1 MSGFQFISC
10 LRFSLQLL
18 VAESAF
24 FLLFPRREHFALRAV
39 ASLAGLFPALYLLYR
54 IVSSIP
60 GQNIVV
66 YTTYYLLVLILTV
79 IAIAICFDTTRR
91 ELLFIGIGGY
101 ALQHMAYGTTRL
113 MQYFV
118 HPDTQTPFG
127 YFMVHICFFLI
138 LPPLWHF
145 FFIRRQFDRENLQK
159 RDLRL
164 VGIAAVTLSINITLS
179 QALRLEPA
187 GMSSEFV
194 RLFVC
199 SVYVILCC
207 GMELFL
213 LFYIPYESRMRTE
226 NELMEKMI
234 HTMDARLK
242 LSRKGI
248 DIINRRC
255 HELKIQLA
263 SIKEQNADLMQSET
277 VSEMEE
283 SLSAYENSYQTGS
296 IALDYILNER
306 SPLMEEEHVQFSCM
320 ADGAQL
326 AFMRQSDISTLF
338 GNALDNAL
346 ECVLK
351 EPEEQRFIDLRITRQ
366 GQMLH
371 IHLTNTCT
379 EAVVFRD
386 ELPVGPQEEEHRYGF
401 GVRSI
406 AHIIEKYEGFYA
418 FRQQNNTFIL
428 DAACPIT

>member
-18 VAESAF
+18 IAEAAF
-24 FLLFPRREHFALRAV
+24 FLLFPRRDRFALRCAF
-39 ASLAGLFPALYLLYR
+39 SLAGLFLALFGLHR

-60 GQNIVV
+60 GQNLLV
-66 YTTYYLLVLILTV
+66 YTAYYLLVLILTV
-79 IAIAICFDTTRR
+79 LAIAVCFDTTRR

-101 ALQHMAYGTTRL
+101 ALQHMAYGVTRL
-113 MQYFV
+113 MQYLV
-118 HPDTQTPFG
+118 HPDTQTALS
-127 YFMVHICFFLI
+127 YFMVHLCFFLL

-145 FFIRRQFDRENLQK
+145 FFIRKQFDRENLQK

-164 VGIAAVTLSINITLS
+164 VVIAAVTLSINITLS

-187 GMSSEFV
+187 GMSSDFV

-199 SVYVILCC
+199 SIYIILCC

-248 DIINRRC
+248 NIINRRC
-255 HELKIQLA
+255 HELKLQLA
-263 SIKEQNADLMQSET
+263 TLREQNADLMQNAS
-277 VSEMEE
+277 VQEMEE

-296 IALDYILNER
+296 LALDYILNER
-306 SPLMEEEHVQFSCM
+306 SPLMEEEHVQFSCI

-351 EPEEQRFIDLRITRQ
+351 EPEEQRLIDLRITRQ
-366 GQMLH
+366 GEMLH

-379 EAVVFRD
+379 APVAFRD
-386 ELPVGPQEEEHRYGF
+386 DLPVSPQNDERLHGF

-406 AHIIEKYEGFYA
+406 VHTMEKYEGFCT
-418 FRQQNNTFIL
+418 FRQQNGTFVF
-428 DAACPIT
+428 DAACPVA

>member
-10 LRFSLQLL
+10 LRFCLQLL
-18 VAESAF
+18 IAEAAF
-24 FLLFPRREHFALRAV
+24 FLLFPRREPFVLRGV
-39 ASLAGLFPALYLLYR
+39 ASLAGLFLALFVLHR

-60 GQNIVV
+60 GQSLLV
-66 YTTYYLLVLILTV
+66 YTAYYLLVLVLTV
-79 IAIAICFDTTRR
+79 LAIAACFDTTRR

-101 ALQHMAYGTTRL
+101 ALQHMGYGMTRL

-118 HPDTQTPFG
+118 HPDTQTIAG
-127 YFMVHICFFLI
+127 YFMVHLCFFLL

-159 RDLRL
+159 RDLRM
-164 VGIAAVTLSINITLS
+164 VGIAAVTLGINITLS

-187 GMSSEFV
+187 GTSSSFM

-199 SVYVILCC
+199 SIYIILCC

-213 LFYIPYESRMRTE
+213 LFYIPYESRIRTE

-248 DIINRRC
+248 NIINRRC

-263 SIKEQNADLMQSET
+263 TLREQNADLMQST
-277 VSEMEE
+277 SVREMEE

-306 SPLMEEEHVQFSCM
+306 SPLMEEEHVQFSCI

-351 EPEEQRFIDLRITRQ
+351 EPEEQRLIDLRITRQ
-366 GQMLH
+366 GEMLH
-371 IHLTNTCT
+371 IHLTNICT
-379 EAVVFRD
+379 AAVVFRD
-386 ELPVGPQEEEHRYGF
+386 DLPVGPQNDERLHGF

-406 AHIIEKYEGFYA
+406 VHILEKYEGFCT
-418 FRQQNNTFIL
+418 FRQQNDTFVF
-428 DAACPIT
+428 DAACPVA

>member
-18 VAESAF
+18 IAEAAF
-24 FLLFPRREHFALRAV
+24 FLLFPRREHFALRGL
-39 ASLAGLFPALYLLYR
+39 ASLVGLFLALFVLHR
-54 IVSSIP
+54 TVSGIP
-60 GQNIVV
+60 GQSLLV
-66 YTTYYLLVLILTV
+66 YTTYYLVVLVLSVL
-79 IAIAICFDTTRR
+79 AIAVCFDTTRR

-101 ALQHMAYGTTRL
+101 ALQHMAYGMTRL

-118 HPDTQTPFG
+118 HPDTQTIPG
-127 YFMVHICFFLI
+127 YFMVHLCFFLI

-164 VGIAAVTLSINITLS
+164 VGIAAVTLGINITLS
-179 QALRLEPA
+179 QALRLEPE
-187 GMSSEFV
+187 GVSSEFV

-199 SVYVILCC
+199 SVYIILCC

-263 SIKEQNADLMQSET
+263 DLKEQNADLLQSAS
-277 VSEMEE
+277 VKEMEE

-296 IALDYILNER
+296 LALDYILNER
-306 SPLMEEEHVQFSCM
+306 SPLMEEEHVQFSCI

-379 EAVVFRD
+379 AAVVFRD
-386 ELPVGPQEEEHRYGF
+386 ELPVGPPEEEHRYGF

-406 AHIIEKYEGFYA
+406 AHIIEKYEGFCT
-418 FRQQNNTFIL
+418 FRQQNDTFL
-428 DAACPIT
+428 FDAACPIA